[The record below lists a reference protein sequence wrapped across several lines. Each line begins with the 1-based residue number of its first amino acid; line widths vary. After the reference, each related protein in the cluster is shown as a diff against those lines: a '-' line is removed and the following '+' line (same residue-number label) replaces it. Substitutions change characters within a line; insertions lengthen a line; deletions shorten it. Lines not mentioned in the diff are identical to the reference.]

1 MSISLRNTLRKI
13 PSFSFGKR
21 TIVSSTAIDPNLLQI
36 YHTAYPK
43 AKLPYPELEFGK
55 TFTDHMFICHYR
67 NNEWQTPEIKT
78 YQPLTLDP
86 SASVLHYGQAVFEG
100 MKAFKDS
107 QEKIWLFRPDQNFKR
122 INRSAHRLQ
131 IPEFPKKYFFDG
143 IKQLVKLDQAWIK
156 KGEGNSLYIRPF
168 VFASQPTVQAS
179 ASDEYIF
186 MIICAPVSTYYSGGD
201 INVLIAEE
209 YSRAANGGVGFA
221 KAAGNYAAQFY
232 PTSEALKKGFQQI
245 IWTDANNHEYLEEAG
260 TMNIFFKINDSL
272 ITAPTNDRILDG
284 VTRKS
289 IIEIAKS
296 NGIKVEERPIKVSEI
311 IEAHKNGNL
320 QEIFGTGTAVVVLPI
335 KSFSYRGVSYK
346 TNGIDEL
353 AIALKKQLIGIQY
366 NQLEDLFNWTVK
378 VD

>member
-1 MSISLRNTLRKI
+1 VKI
-13 PSFSFGKR
+13 
-21 TIVSSTAIDPNLLQI
+21 
-36 YHTAYPK
+36 
-43 AKLPYPELEFGK
+43 
-55 TFTDHMFICHYR
+55 
-67 NNEWQTPEIKT
+67 
-78 YQPLTLDP
+78 
-86 SASVLHYGQAVFEG
+86 
-100 MKAFKDS
+100 
-107 QEKIWLFRPDQNFKR
+107 
-122 INRSAHRLQ
+122 
-131 IPEFPKKYFFDG
+131 
-143 IKQLVKLDQAWIK
+143 DQAWIK
-156 KGEGNSLYIRPF
+156 QGEGNSLYIRPF

-186 MIICAPVSTYYSGGD
+186 MIICAPVTTYYSGGD

-296 NGIKVEERPIKVSEI
+296 NGINVEERPIKVSEI
-311 IEAHKNGNL
+311 IEAHENGSL

-335 KSFSYRGVSYK
+335 NSFSYRAKSYK
-346 TNGIDEL
+346 ISITNSL
-353 AIALKKQLIGIQY
+353 AITLKKQLVGIQY
-366 NQLEDLFNWTVK
+366 NQLEDSFDWTV
-378 VD
+378 VID